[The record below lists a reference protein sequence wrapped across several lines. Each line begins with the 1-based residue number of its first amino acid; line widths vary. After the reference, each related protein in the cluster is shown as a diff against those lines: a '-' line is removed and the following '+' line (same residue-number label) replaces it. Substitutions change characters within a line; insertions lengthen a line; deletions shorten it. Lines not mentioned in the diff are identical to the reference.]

1 MGIYKYAFYKSPNI
15 GIFVKCNDHFIVLPL
30 GFAPTKTTM
39 LSKYLEVTD
48 NIYVS
53 IADTRLLGPMMVMN
67 NNGILVSYITSDEE
81 INILKEKSQLNVE
94 RLKSKYTAIGN
105 LIATN
110 DHGAIVLS
118 PLCSDVKT
126 QIQDV
131 LGVSVI
137 SMSISG
143 FIQTGA
149 MIVATN
155 KGAAAYPNAS
165 DDEIKTI
172 SDILNVNV
180 EPVTINGGIP
190 FLASGIIANS
200 KSVVVG
206 NMTSGP
212 ELIMLSR
219 AFNV

>member
-1 MGIYKYAFYKSPNI
+1 M
-15 GIFVKCNDHFIVLPL
+15 KCNDQFIVLPL

-67 NNGILVSYITSDEE
+67 NNGILVSSITSDEE

-110 DHGAIVLS
+110 DHGAIVS
-118 PLCSDVKT
+118 PLCNDVKT
-126 QIQDV
+126 QIEDI

-137 SMSISG
+137 SMTISG
-143 FIQTGA
+143 YIQTGA

>member
-15 GIFVKCNDHFIVLPL
+15 GIFVKCNDQLIVLPL

-39 LSKYLEVTD
+39 LSNYLEVTD

-110 DHGAIVLS
+110 DHGAIVS
-118 PLCSDVKT
+118 PLCDDVKT
-126 QIQDV
+126 QIQDI

-137 SMSISG
+137 SMRISG
-143 FIQTGA
+143 YIQTGA
-149 MIVATN
+149 LIVATN

>member
-1 MGIYKYAFYKSPNI
+1 LGIYKYAFYKSPNI
-15 GIFVKCNDHFIVLPL
+15 GIFVKCNDQFLVLPL

-39 LSKYLEVTD
+39 LSKYLEVSD
-48 NIYVS
+48 SIYVS

-67 NNGILVSYITSDEE
+67 NNGILVSSITSDEE

-110 DHGAIVLS
+110 DHGAIVS
-118 PLCSDVKT
+118 PLCNDVKT
-126 QIQDV
+126 QIQDI

-155 KGAAAYPNAS
+155 KGAVAYPNAS

>member
-15 GIFVKCNDHFIVLPL
+15 GIFVKCNDNFLLLPL
-30 GFAPTKTTM
+30 GFAATKTTI
-39 LSKYLEVTD
+39 LSRYLEVKD
-48 NIYVS
+48 HIYVS

-81 INILKEKSQLNVE
+81 IAILKEKTQLNVE
-94 RLKSKYTAIGN
+94 RLQTKYTAIGN

-110 DHGAIVLS
+110 DHGAIVS
-118 PLCSDVKT
+118 PLCSDVKL
-126 QIQDV
+126 QIQDI

-137 SMSISG
+137 TMGISE
-143 FIQTGA
+143 FIQTGS

-155 KGAAAYPNAS
+155 NGAAAHPNIS
-165 DDEIKTI
+165 DDEVKII
-172 SDILNVNV
+172 SEILHVNV
-180 EPVTINGGIP
+180 EPITINGGIP
-190 FLASGIIANS
+190 YLSSGIIANS

>member
-1 MGIYKYAFYKSPNI
+1 LGIYKYAFYKSPNI

-30 GFAPTKTTM
+30 GFASTKTTK
-39 LSKYLEVTD
+39 LAKYLEVTD

-67 NNGILVSYITSDEE
+67 NNGILVSYIASDEE

-110 DHGAIVLS
+110 DHGAIVS
-118 PLCSDVKT
+118 PLCNDVKT
-126 QIQDV
+126 QIQDI

-137 SMSISG
+137 SMTISG
-143 FIQTGA
+143 YIQTGA

-190 FLASGIIANS
+190 FLASGILANS

>member
-1 MGIYKYAFYKSPNI
+1 MGIYKYAYYKSPNI

-30 GFAPTKTTM
+30 GFAPTKTNR
-39 LSKYLEVTD
+39 LSQYLEVTD
-48 NIYVS
+48 TIYVS
-53 IADTRLLGPMMVMN
+53 IADTRLLGPMMVIN

-81 INILKEKSQLNVE
+81 INILKEKSRLTVE
-94 RLKSKYTAIGN
+94 RLKTKYTAIGN

-110 DHGAIVLS
+110 DHGAIVS

-126 QIQDV
+126 QIQDI
-131 LGVSVI
+131 LGVSVT
-137 SMSISG
+137 SMNISG

-149 MIVATN
+149 MIVSTN
-155 KGAAAYPNAS
+155 KGAAVYPNAS

-180 EPVTINGGIP
+180 EPLTINGGIP

>member
-1 MGIYKYAFYKSPNI
+1 M
-15 GIFVKCNDHFIVLPL
+15 KCNDQFIVLPL

-67 NNGILVSYITSDEE
+67 NNGILVSSITSDEE

-110 DHGAIVLS
+110 DHGAIVS
-118 PLCSDVKT
+118 PLCNDVKT
-126 QIQDV
+126 QIQDI

-137 SMSISG
+137 SMTISG
-143 FIQTGA
+143 YIQTGA

-180 EPVTINGGIP
+180 EPVTINGGMP

>member
-15 GIFVKCNDHFIVLPL
+15 GIFVKCNDQFLVLPL
-30 GFAPTKTTM
+30 GFATTKTSM
-39 LSKYLEVTD
+39 LSKYLEVSD
-48 NIYVS
+48 SIYVS

-67 NNGILVSYITSDEE
+67 NNGILVSSITSDEE

-94 RLKSKYTAIGN
+94 RLRSKYTAIGN

-110 DHGAIVLS
+110 DHGAIVS
-118 PLCSDVKT
+118 PLCNDVKT
-126 QIQDV
+126 QIQDI

-137 SMSISG
+137 SMTISG
-143 FIQTGA
+143 YIQTGA

>member
-1 MGIYKYAFYKSPNI
+1 M
-15 GIFVKCNDHFIVLPL
+15 KCNDQLIVLPL

-110 DHGAIVLS
+110 DHGAIVS
-118 PLCSDVKT
+118 PLCDDVKT
-126 QIQDV
+126 QIQDI

-137 SMSISG
+137 SMRISG
-143 FIQTGA
+143 YIQTGA
-149 MIVATN
+149 LIVATN

-180 EPVTINGGIP
+180 EPITINGGIP

>member
-1 MGIYKYAFYKSPNI
+1 M
-15 GIFVKCNDHFIVLPL
+15 KCNDQFLVLPL

-39 LSKYLEVTD
+39 LSKYLEVSD
-48 NIYVS
+48 SIYVS

-67 NNGILVSYITSDEE
+67 NNGILVSSITSDEE

-110 DHGAIVLS
+110 DHGAIVS
-118 PLCSDVKT
+118 PLCNDVKT
-126 QIQDV
+126 QIQDI

-155 KGAAAYPNAS
+155 KGAVAYPNAS

>member
-1 MGIYKYAFYKSPNI
+1 
-15 GIFVKCNDHFIVLPL
+15 
-30 GFAPTKTTM
+30 
-39 LSKYLEVTD
+39 
-48 NIYVS
+48 
-53 IADTRLLGPMMVMN
+53 MN
-67 NNGILVSYITSDEE
+67 NNGILVSSITSDEE

-110 DHGAIVLS
+110 DHGAIVS
-118 PLCSDVKT
+118 PLCNDVKT
-126 QIQDV
+126 QIQDI

-155 KGAAAYPNAS
+155 KGAVAYPDAS

>member
-1 MGIYKYAFYKSPNI
+1 LGIYKYAFYKSPNI
-15 GIFVKCNDHFIVLPL
+15 GIFVKCNDQFLVLPL

-39 LSKYLEVTD
+39 LSKYLDVSD
-48 NIYVS
+48 IIYVS

-67 NNGILVSYITSDEE
+67 NNGILVSSITSDEE

-110 DHGAIVLS
+110 DHGAIVS
-118 PLCSDVKT
+118 PLCNDVKT
-126 QIQDV
+126 QIQDI

-155 KGAAAYPNAS
+155 KGAVAYPDAS

>member
-1 MGIYKYAFYKSPNI
+1 LGIYKYAFYKSPNI
-15 GIFVKCNDHFIVLPL
+15 GIFVKCNDNFIVLPL
-30 GFAPTKTTM
+30 GFAPTKTNR
-39 LSKYLEVTD
+39 LSQYLEVTD
-48 NIYVS
+48 TIYGS
-53 IADTRLLGPMMVMN
+53 IADTRLLGPMMVIN
-67 NNGILVSYITSDEE
+67 NNGILVSYIASDEE

-110 DHGAIVLS
+110 DQGAIVS
-118 PLCSDVKT
+118 PLCNDVKT
-126 QIQDV
+126 QIQDI
-131 LGVSVI
+131 LGVSVT

-155 KGAAAYPNAS
+155 KGAVVYPNAS

-172 SDILNVNV
+172 SNILNVNV

-190 FLASGIIANS
+190 YLASGIIANS

>member
-1 MGIYKYAFYKSPNI
+1 
-15 GIFVKCNDHFIVLPL
+15 VKCNDQLIVLPL

-39 LSKYLEVTD
+39 LSNYLEVTD

-110 DHGAIVLS
+110 DHGAIVS
-118 PLCSDVKT
+118 PLCDDVKT
-126 QIQDV
+126 QIQDI

-137 SMSISG
+137 SMRISG
-143 FIQTGA
+143 YIQTGA
-149 MIVATN
+149 LIVATN

>member
-1 MGIYKYAFYKSPNI
+1 LGIYKYAYYKSPNI
-15 GIFVKCNDHFIVLPL
+15 GIFVKCNDQFIVLPL

-67 NNGILVSYITSDEE
+67 NNGILVSSITSDEE

-110 DHGAIVLS
+110 DHGAIVS
-118 PLCSDVKT
+118 PLCNDVKT
-126 QIQDV
+126 QIQDI

-137 SMSISG
+137 SMTISG
-143 FIQTGA
+143 YIQTGA

-155 KGAAAYPNAS
+155 KGAVAYPNAS

-172 SDILNVNV
+172 SDVLNVNV

>member
-15 GIFVKCNDHFIVLPL
+15 GIFVKCNDQLIVLPL

-39 LSKYLEVTD
+39 LSKYLEVTN

-110 DHGAIVLS
+110 DHGAIVS
-118 PLCSDVKT
+118 PLCDDVKT
-126 QIQDV
+126 QIQDI

-137 SMSISG
+137 SMRISG
-143 FIQTGA
+143 YIQTGA
-149 MIVATN
+149 LIVATN

>member
-1 MGIYKYAFYKSPNI
+1 M
-15 GIFVKCNDHFIVLPL
+15 KCNDQFLVLPL

-39 LSKYLEVTD
+39 LSKYLDVSD
-48 NIYVS
+48 IIYVS

-67 NNGILVSYITSDEE
+67 NNGILVSSITSDEE

-110 DHGAIVLS
+110 DHGAIVS
-118 PLCSDVKT
+118 PLCNDVKT
-126 QIQDV
+126 QIQDI

-137 SMSISG
+137 SMTISG
-143 FIQTGA
+143 YTQTGA

>member
-15 GIFVKCNDHFIVLPL
+15 GIFAKCNDNFLILPL
-30 GFAPTKTTM
+30 GFASTKTTM
-39 LSKYLEVTD
+39 LSKYLEVKD
-48 NIYVS
+48 HIYVS
-53 IADTRLLGPMMVMN
+53 IADTRLLGPMTVMN
-67 NNGILVSYITSDEE
+67 NSGILVSYITSDDE
-81 INILKEKSQLNVE
+81 ITRLKEKSQLNVE
-94 RLKSKYTAIGN
+94 RLKTKYTAIGN

-110 DHGAIVLS
+110 DHGAIIS
-118 PLCSDVKT
+118 PLCKDVKS

-131 LGVSVI
+131 LGVSVVTMGI
-137 SMSISG
+137 SD

-155 KGAAAYPNAS
+155 KGAAAYPNIS
-165 DDEIKTI
+165 DDEIKTV
-172 SDILNVNV
+172 SDVLHVNV

-190 FLASGIIANS
+190 YLSSGIIANS

>member
-110 DHGAIVLS
+110 DHGAIVS
-118 PLCSDVKT
+118 PLCNDVKT
-126 QIQDV
+126 QIQDI

-137 SMSISG
+137 SMRISG
-143 FIQTGA
+143 YIQTGA

>member
-15 GIFVKCNDHFIVLPL
+15 GIFVKCNDQFLVLPL
-30 GFAPTKTTM
+30 GFATTKTSM
-39 LSKYLEVTD
+39 LSKYLEVSD
-48 NIYVS
+48 SIYVS

-67 NNGILVSYITSDEE
+67 NNGILVSSITSDEE

-110 DHGAIVLS
+110 DHGAIVS
-118 PLCSDVKT
+118 PLCNDVKT
-126 QIQDV
+126 QIQDI

-155 KGAAAYPNAS
+155 KGAVAYPNAS

>member
-1 MGIYKYAFYKSPNI
+1 LGIYKYAFYKSPNI

-30 GFAPTKTTM
+30 GFASTKTTK
-39 LSKYLEVTD
+39 LAKYLEVTD

-67 NNGILVSYITSDEE
+67 NNGILVSYIASDEE
-81 INILKEKSQLNVE
+81 INILKEKTQLNVE

-110 DHGAIVLS
+110 DHGAIVS
-118 PLCSDVKT
+118 PLFNDVKT
-126 QIQDV
+126 QIQDI

-155 KGAAAYPNAS
+155 NGAAVYPNAS

>member
-1 MGIYKYAFYKSPNI
+1 M
-15 GIFVKCNDHFIVLPL
+15 KCNDQFIVLPL

-67 NNGILVSYITSDEE
+67 NNGILVSSITSDEE

-110 DHGAIVLS
+110 DHGAIVS
-118 PLCSDVKT
+118 PLCNDVKT
-126 QIQDV
+126 QIQDI

-137 SMSISG
+137 SMTISG
-143 FIQTGA
+143 YIQTGA

-165 DDEIKTI
+165 DDEIKII

>member
-1 MGIYKYAFYKSPNI
+1 M
-15 GIFVKCNDHFIVLPL
+15 KCNDQFLVLPL

-67 NNGILVSYITSDEE
+67 NNGILVSSITSDEE

-94 RLKSKYTAIGN
+94 RLKTKYTAIGN

-110 DHGAIVLS
+110 DHGAIVS
-118 PLCSDVKT
+118 PLCNDVKT
-126 QIQDV
+126 QIQDI

-137 SMSISG
+137 SMTISG
-143 FIQTGA
+143 YIQTGA
-149 MIVATN
+149 LIVATN

-165 DDEIKTI
+165 DEEIKTI

>member
-1 MGIYKYAFYKSPNI
+1 M
-15 GIFVKCNDHFIVLPL
+15 KCNDQLIVLPL

-110 DHGAIVLS
+110 DHGAIVS
-118 PLCSDVKT
+118 PLCDDVKT
-126 QIQDV
+126 QIQDI

-137 SMSISG
+137 SMRISG
-143 FIQTGA
+143 YIQTGA
-149 MIVATN
+149 LIVATN

>member
-1 MGIYKYAFYKSPNI
+1 LGIYKYAFYKSPNI
-15 GIFVKCNDHFIVLPL
+15 GIFVKCNDQFLVLPL
-30 GFAPTKTTM
+30 GFATTKTSM
-39 LSKYLEVTD
+39 LSKYLEVSD
-48 NIYVS
+48 SIYVS

-67 NNGILVSYITSDEE
+67 NNGILVSSITSDEE

-110 DHGAIVLS
+110 DHGAIVS
-118 PLCSDVKT
+118 PLCNDVKT
-126 QIQDV
+126 QIQDI

-155 KGAAAYPNAS
+155 KGAVAYPNAS

>member
-1 MGIYKYAFYKSPNI
+1 M
-15 GIFVKCNDHFIVLPL
+15 KCNDQFIVLPL

-67 NNGILVSYITSDEE
+67 NKGILVSSITSDEE

-110 DHGAIVLS
+110 DHGAIVS
-118 PLCSDVKT
+118 PLCNDVKT
-126 QIQDV
+126 QIQDI

-137 SMSISG
+137 SMTISG
-143 FIQTGA
+143 YIQTGA

>member
-15 GIFVKCNDHFIVLPL
+15 GIFVKCNDNFIVLPL
-30 GFAPTKTTM
+30 GFAPTKTNR
-39 LSKYLEVTD
+39 LSQYLEVTD
-48 NIYVS
+48 TIYVS
-53 IADTRLLGPMMVMN
+53 IADTRLLGPMMVIN

-110 DHGAIVLS
+110 DQGAIVS
-118 PLCSDVKT
+118 PLCNDVKT
-126 QIQDV
+126 QIQDI
-131 LGVSVI
+131 LGVSVT

-155 KGAAAYPNAS
+155 KGAVVYPNAS

-172 SDILNVNV
+172 SNILNVNV

-190 FLASGIIANS
+190 YLASGIIANS

>member
-1 MGIYKYAFYKSPNI
+1 M
-15 GIFVKCNDHFIVLPL
+15 KCNDQFIVLPL
-30 GFAPTKTTM
+30 GFAPTKTNR
-39 LSKYLEVTD
+39 LSQYLEVTD
-48 NIYVS
+48 TIYVS
-53 IADTRLLGPMMVMN
+53 IADTRLLGPMMVIN

-110 DHGAIVLS
+110 DHGAIVS
-118 PLCSDVKT
+118 PLCKDVKT
-126 QIQDV
+126 QIQDI
-131 LGVSVI
+131 LGVSVT

-155 KGAAAYPNAS
+155 KGAVVYPNAS

-172 SDILNVNV
+172 SNILNVNV

>member
-1 MGIYKYAFYKSPNI
+1 M
-15 GIFVKCNDHFIVLPL
+15 KCNDQFIVLPL

-67 NNGILVSYITSDEE
+67 NNGILVSSITSDEE

-110 DHGAIVLS
+110 NHGAIVS
-118 PLCSDVKT
+118 PLCNDVKT
-126 QIQDV
+126 QIQDI

-137 SMSISG
+137 SMTISG
-143 FIQTGA
+143 YIQTGA

>member
-1 MGIYKYAFYKSPNI
+1 M
-15 GIFVKCNDHFIVLPL
+15 KCNDQLIVLPL

-39 LSKYLEVTD
+39 LSNYLEVTD

-110 DHGAIVLS
+110 DHGAIVS
-118 PLCSDVKT
+118 PLCNDVKT
-126 QIQDV
+126 QIQDI

-137 SMSISG
+137 SMRISG
-143 FIQTGA
+143 YIQTGA
-149 MIVATN
+149 LIVATN

>member
-1 MGIYKYAFYKSPNI
+1 M
-15 GIFVKCNDHFIVLPL
+15 KCNDQFIVLPL

-67 NNGILVSYITSDEE
+67 NKGILVSSITSDEE

-110 DHGAIVLS
+110 DHGAIVS
-118 PLCSDVKT
+118 PLCNDVKT
-126 QIQDV
+126 QIQDI

-137 SMSISG
+137 SMTISG
-143 FIQTGA
+143 YIQTGA

-165 DDEIKTI
+165 DEEIKTI

>member
-15 GIFVKCNDHFIVLPL
+15 GIFVKCNDQLIVLPL

-39 LSKYLEVTD
+39 LSQYLEVTD

-110 DHGAIVLS
+110 DHGAIVS
-118 PLCSDVKT
+118 PLCDDVKT
-126 QIQDV
+126 QIQDI

-137 SMSISG
+137 SMRISG
-143 FIQTGA
+143 YIQTGA
-149 MIVATN
+149 LIVATN

-180 EPVTINGGIP
+180 EPITINGGIP

>member
-15 GIFVKCNDHFIVLPL
+15 GIFVKCNDNFIVLPL
-30 GFAPTKTTM
+30 GFAPTKTNR
-39 LSKYLEVTD
+39 LSQYLEVTD
-48 NIYVS
+48 TIYGS
-53 IADTRLLGPMMVMN
+53 IADTRLLGPMMVIN
-67 NNGILVSYITSDEE
+67 NNGILVSYIASDEE

-110 DHGAIVLS
+110 DQGAIVS
-118 PLCSDVKT
+118 PLCNDVKT
-126 QIQDV
+126 QIQDI
-131 LGVSVI
+131 LGVSVT

-155 KGAAAYPNAS
+155 KGAVVYPNAS

-172 SDILNVNV
+172 SNILNVNV

-190 FLASGIIANS
+190 YLASGIIANS

-219 AFNV
+219 AFSV

>member
-1 MGIYKYAFYKSPNI
+1 LGIYKYAFYKSPNI
-15 GIFVKCNDHFIVLPL
+15 GIFVKCNDQLIVLPL

-39 LSKYLEVTD
+39 LSKYLEVTN

-110 DHGAIVLS
+110 DHGAIVS
-118 PLCSDVKT
+118 PLCNDVKT
-126 QIQDV
+126 QIQDI

-137 SMSISG
+137 SMRISG
-143 FIQTGA
+143 YIQTGA
-149 MIVATN
+149 LIVATN